1 MVTVRSVGPDYEF
14 EIWAEP
20 PLLYL
25 DHWAIRRLS
34 EDLVRGSRFLTA
46 FEHRGTV
53 MFSLMNVV
61 EIARDADAQRAK
73 QIRNFLEGLGPHW
86 VPMTIDPI
94 RIIDAEDTGATPQG
108 ANPCVSPGF
117 LSDPNFAARLA
128 SGTVSLVHVVD
139 LTRGTNG
146 DELRRATDRDTAR
159 LRQNIQEWRD
169 AHAKNPREI
178 DSKYPLLKFDPR
190 KPMRSIY
197 YGLARY
203 SITDRFRLDD
213 NHARDLFH
221 AVASVRCA
229 EMVTL
234 DAHWAGQVRKLKLPG
249 DFVRVYS
256 QSELDQF
263 LVDLEAAP
271 ATR

>member
-1 MVTVRSVGPDYEF
+1 MVTVRPVGPDYEF
-14 EIWAEP
+14 EIWADP

-34 EDLVRGSRFLTA
+34 EDPVRGGRFLAA

-61 EIARDADAQRAK
+61 EIARDADGHRAK
-73 QIRNFLEGLGPHW
+73 QIRDFLERLGPHW

-94 RIIDAEDTGATPQG
+94 RIINAEDSGTTPDG
-108 ANPCVSPGF
+108 ANPCVSAAF
-117 LSDPNFAARLA
+117 LSDSKFAARLT
-128 SGTVSLVHVVD
+128 SGAVSLVHVVD
-139 LTRGTNG
+139 LTRGSDG

-178 DSKYPLLKFDPR
+178 DSKYPLLKFDSK

-197 YGLARY
+197 YGLARF
-203 SITDRFRLDD
+203 SITDTFRLDD

-234 DAHWAGQVRKLKLPG
+234 DAHWAGQVRKLKLPA